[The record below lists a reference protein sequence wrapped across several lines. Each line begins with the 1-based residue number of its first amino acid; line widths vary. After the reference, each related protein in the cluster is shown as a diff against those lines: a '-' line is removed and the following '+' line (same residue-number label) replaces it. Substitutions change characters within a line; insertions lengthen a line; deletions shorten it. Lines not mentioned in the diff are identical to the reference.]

1 MFQPSW
7 NDGLTRFDQLIA
19 LHFLSFLFQIK
30 LVPSPDNVCLFLGAM
45 VHFKSNYAKE
55 ELVLKKKII
64 RYLHL
69 RYETLGININFKCQS
84 RRWNGNQY
92 QHIYQTYI
100 NHIHVILLIKYSY
113 LSSWVLALSS
123 LCPNLFQFAV
133 NPMVNRKTK
142 IIKYFLPEVCS
153 VHVVFVA
160 MSWKR
165 NDET

>member
-19 LHFLSFLFQIK
+19 LHFLSLLYQIK

-69 RYETLGININFKCQS
+69 RYETLGINIKFKCQS
-84 RRWNGNQY
+84 RRWNGNLY
-92 QHIYQTYI
+92 QHNKYKTYIYQHQPI
-100 NHIHVILLIKYSY
+100 ILNHAYDTGDKYFY

-133 NPMVNRKTK
+133 NPMVKEKQRLSN
-142 IIKYFLPEVCS
+142 ISY
-153 VHVVFVA
+153 
-160 MSWKR
+160 
-165 NDET
+165 

>member
-69 RYETLGININFKCQS
+69 RYETSEINIFLTIRVEGERETYTVIMK
-84 RRWNGNQY
+84 
-92 QHIYQTYI
+92 HILIITM
-100 NHIHVILLIKYSY
+100 HI
-113 LSSWVLALSS
+113 
-123 LCPNLFQFAV
+123 
-133 NPMVNRKTK
+133 
-142 IIKYFLPEVCS
+142 
-153 VHVVFVA
+153 
-160 MSWKR
+160 
-165 NDET
+165 